1 MKKLNSMEIEPSLN
15 EFPENIVRSLME
27 IMSTESYMAKMAAR
41 KTLVNMGN
49 SIIPKIHK
57 LLYTNN
63 LPLRMEVSKIVEL
76 IGSRKSIPELIR
88 LLEDPEFDIRWIAAE
103 GLIKIGRRSIVP
115 LLKTIHEGQNSLHI
129 GEGAHHVLQ
138 SLLTEKEKIALT
150 TLMQSLDNYHELGE
164 TSPTQASIALK
175 MKFRLRN

>member
-1 MKKLNSMEIEPSLN
+1 MNKINSREIELSLQG
-15 EFPENIVRSLME
+15 FPEKLVRPIME
-27 IMSTESYMAKMAAR
+27 IMSTESYKGKVAAR

-63 LPLRMEVSKIVEL
+63 LLLRMEVAKIVEL

-115 LLKTIHEGQNSLHI
+115 LLKTIHEGQNSLYI

-138 SLLTEKEKIALT
+138 SLLNEKEKIALT
-150 TLMQSLDNYHELGE
+150 TLLQSLDNFHELGE

-175 MKFRLRN
+175 MTFKTRI